1 MANDNGR
8 TRMPQMPI
16 TVGQAGEALVKYWQI
31 LVVVAILIA
40 SGAVSQFQ
48 IYQHGEAIEKIGAKL
63 DTEVEKIE
71 AKLDERANET
81 AQWDLMMAIGT
92 EVKGNSTRLDGVEEH
107 VTPDAIQAWGAF
119 KASVTRIDENLTAHV
134 RNRGIH
140 GN

>member
-81 AQWDLMMAIGT
+81 AQWDLIMALGT
-92 EVKGNSTRLDGVEEH
+92 DVRGNSTRLDGVEEH
-107 VTPDAIQAWGAF
+107 VTPDAIQKWGRF
-119 KASVTRIDENLTAHV
+119 QFTVEQNRLNIKDHV
-134 RNRGIH
+134 KSPHPRQ
-140 GN
+140 